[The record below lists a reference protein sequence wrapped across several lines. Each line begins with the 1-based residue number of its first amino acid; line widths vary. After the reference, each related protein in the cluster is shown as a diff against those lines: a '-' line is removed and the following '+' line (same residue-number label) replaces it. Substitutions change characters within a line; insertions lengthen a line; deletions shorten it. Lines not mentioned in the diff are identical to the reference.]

1 MGAFASSAPLEDSGR
16 GVTEL
21 SGKDAMKFF
30 CSALVLSI
38 AVPALAPAADVAD
51 LAGRIKA
58 VGREGAGSAEAA
70 AAWKELS
77 RRGTDAIVPILSAI
91 DDASP
96 AAANWLRSA
105 IDAIVERETAAK
117 HPFPVK
123 DLEMFLRETKHA
135 GSARRFAFEL
145 LCRVDPATRDCLLQS
160 FLNDPGAE
168 LRYDAVEAEFEKAK
182 ALSKDSEA
190 AKEQLRK
197 LLNSARD
204 VNQTEAIAKELE
216 QRGSPVDLAK
226 HFAFITTWY
235 LASAF
240 DNTDGK
246 GFQAV
251 YPPERGVDL
260 AAKYAGKEGKEV
272 AWKPHTTAEKNGAV
286 DLNKAIAKEKNA
298 VAYGYVVID
307 SPAARPVEIR
317 AASATALKIWLNGGE
332 IFARETYHQSFE
344 QDSHIAPATL
354 KTGRNTILIK
364 VCQNNQTEE
373 WAQNWMYQLRLTDP
387 LGTAIPVKVIDP
399 ATTEAK

>member
-1 MGAFASSAPLEDSGR
+1 MKYLWQAVTVLFALPS
-16 GVTEL
+16 
-21 SGKDAMKFF
+21 
-30 CSALVLSI
+30 
-38 AVPALAPAADVAD
+38 LAPAADVTD
-51 LAGRIKA
+51 LADRIKA
-58 VGREGAGSAEAA
+58 VGREGAGNSEAA

-77 RRGTDAIVPILSAI
+77 RRGTDAIVPLLATI
-91 DDASP
+91 DGASP

-117 HPFPVK
+117 HPLPAK
-123 DLEMFLRETKHA
+123 DLEAFLCDTKHA
-135 GSARRFAFEL
+135 GTARRLAFEL
-145 LCRVDPATRDCLLQS
+145 LCRAEPAARDRLLPT

-182 ALSKDSEA
+182 ALPKDSDA
-190 AKEQLRK
+190 AKDQLRK
-197 LLNSARD
+197 LIDAARD

-226 HFAFITTWY
+226 HFAFITSWY
-235 LASAF
+235 LVAGF

-251 YPPERGVDL
+251 YPPEKGVDL
-260 AAKYAGKEGKEV
+260 AAKYAGKDGKEV
-272 AWKPHTTAEKNGAV
+272 AWKPYTTAEKNGAV

-298 VAYGYVVID
+298 VAYGYVVIE
-307 SPAARPVEIR
+307 SPAARPVEVR
-317 AASATALKIWLNGGE
+317 AASATALKIWLNGKE

-354 KTGRNTILIK
+354 NAGRNTILIK
-364 VCQNNQTEE
+364 ICQNNQTED

-387 LGTAIPVKVIDP
+387 VGTAIPVKVVDP
-399 ATTEAK
+399 APSK